1 MIRRLALALV
11 LGGCA
16 TTQSTTTSAGPQAA
30 ARAARDYYPLAVGN
44 RWRYDVKI
52 LGATQALDVALTKA
66 EQGAF
71 VDSMG
76 NRLQTDAYGVRD
88 ERRYLLREPIAAGT
102 SWTNVVS
109 VSSVERYQILS
120 VGESCEVAAGR
131 FEDCVAVESRNRESE
146 SRELVARF
154 TFARGIGLVRVATE
168 LRDGQKQIPQ
178 SNLELVAYGLQGPG
192 GSRFGGSLP
201 PPPDVGAAPTAP
213 R

>member
-1 MIRRLALALV
+1 MTRPLALAL
-11 LGGCA
+11 LLSGCA
-16 TTQSTTTSAGPQAA
+16 TTQSGGSTGAA
-30 ARAARDYYPLAVGN
+30 PAVTRAAKDYYPLAVGN

-52 LGATQALDVALTKA
+52 LGATQALDVALTKTD
-66 EQGAF
+66 QGAF

-76 NRLQTDAYGVRD
+76 NRLQADAYGVRD

-120 VGESCEVAAGR
+120 VGETCEVAAGR

-154 TFARGIGLVRVATE
+154 TFARGIGLIRVATE

-201 PPPDVGAAPTAP
+201 PPDVGATPTAP